1 MFYGFTEEDLDF
13 VNLAQKYAQKRL
25 APLANDSNP
34 CEATAKAVDKELAEM
49 GFVGMCLPEEY
60 GGMGASRVQYCGVI
74 EALSTVTDDFN
85 TIISKVN
92 MDGIAL
98 IKYAGPALREKYL
111 PQMIAGE
118 IVPAT
123 ALTEP
128 NVGSDASGVQTTATL
143 GADGNW
149 HINGSKMFCS
159 QHCGKA
165 DIFLLVA
172 QTDKALGYK
181 GIATFIVERTFP
193 GFNDHIVGDIVC
205 EGPYM
210 MATELVLEDLIV
222 PPENLVGQVGQ
233 GFMAISSA
241 LDIGRLTIAATCV
254 GVCQRAINVTTEYVK
269 QRKQFG
275 REIGQFQ
282 LVQARLADMITETE
296 AARSL
301 LYRAASVADQS
312 DGDRMECSYAKYFCS
327 EVAQRVT
334 YNAIQ
339 LHGGYGLSKEY
350 PVAKLWTGMRQNT
363 IVDGTSDIQ
372 RLMIGRKATGFDA
385 LKR

>member
-1 MFYGFTEEDLDF
+1 MFYGFTEEDLAYIEVAKQF
-13 VNLAQKYAQKRL
+13 AEKRL
-25 APLANDSNP
+25 APLVGDPEPS
-34 CEATAKAVDKELAEM
+34 EEKARAINKELAEM

-60 GGMGASRVQYCGVI
+60 GGMGATRVQYCGVL
-74 EALSTVTDDFN
+74 EALSTVNDDFN
-85 TIISKVN
+85 TGITKVN
-92 MDGIAL
+92 MDGNAFVR
-98 IKYAGPALREKYL
+98 YASPELRDKYL
-111 PQMIAGE
+111 PRLIAGE

-128 NVGSDASGVQTTATL
+128 NVGSDASGIETTATM

-149 HINGSKMFCS
+149 HINGRKMFCS
-159 QHCGKA
+159 QFCGRA

-172 QTDKALGYK
+172 QTDKSLGHK
-181 GIATFIVERTFP
+181 GIAAFIVEQDFP
-193 GFNDHIVGDIVC
+193 GFQYNIVDDIIS

-210 MATELVLEDLIV
+210 HATELVLDDLIV
-222 PPENLVGQVGQ
+222 PPENLLGQVGQ
-233 GFMAISSA
+233 GFMAVSSA
-241 LDIGRLTIAATCV
+241 LDIGRLSIAANCV
-254 GVCQRAINVTTEYVK
+254 GVCQRAINETVKYVQ

-282 LVQARLADMITETE
+282 MVQGRLADMITETE

-301 LYRAASVADQS
+301 LYRAASTVDQS
-312 DGDRMECSYAKYFCS
+312 GGDRMECSYAKFFCS

-350 PVAKLWTGMRQNT
+350 PVAHLWESMRQTT

-372 RLMIGRKATGFDA
+372 RLMIGRSATGFNA
-385 LKR
+385 LRR